1 MNETHELYNALGIV
15 PPKVD
20 EAVKEARNLGAYG
33 ARMTGAG
40 GGGFVI
46 ACVPF
51 QCIENIQK
59 KWIDMGLKSIRS
71 IQFGMQYL

>member
-1 MNETHELYNALGIV
+1 MNETHEVYNALGIV
-15 PPKVD
+15 TPLMN

-51 QCIENIQK
+51 QLIESIQI
-59 KWIDMGLKSIRS
+59 KWLEMGLKSVRS
-71 IQFGMQYL
+71 IQFGMQYI